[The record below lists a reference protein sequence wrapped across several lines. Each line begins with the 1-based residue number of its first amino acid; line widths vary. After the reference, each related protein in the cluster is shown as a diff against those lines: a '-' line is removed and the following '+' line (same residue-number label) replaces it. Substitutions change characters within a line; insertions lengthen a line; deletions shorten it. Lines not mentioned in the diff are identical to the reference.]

1 MFHRQRL
8 FGVGL
13 GLVTIAAT
21 VALMQQAHQP
31 ELTTENVEAEARPSS
46 VPPQAP
52 TVVRPGAWFDDLVA
66 AGHRDPAVRAA
77 LMRLKAEGPKAPGTS
92 PERDALIAR
101 LIALLP
107 QLDPDL
113 AREVEIA
120 LVKQPLRAKDSAAV
134 LAHIKVITDPKIRMQ
149 ALRKLLE
156 NDLATSDLA
165 DLLTADDPR
174 VRAAAARSLRRQSLS
189 KNPEE
194 AASAEKAL
202 AAAQKSE
209 VDPRVRQAIAAKV
222 TDNPSLFS
230 EDRRNPVVLPPAA
243 ERAPAHLIE
252 SVWEPT
258 KNSDDFVNRST
269 ISIDHSGMAH
279 VDTLREE
286 TDGRWHVSYD
296 AWAWK
301 DGQGNLIIDARG
313 QKVTLIEAPAHGW
326 WIPDSMTIKPD
337 GTTTVIDDHHHGE
350 VGHATQP
357 NNG

>member
-1 MFHRQRL
+1 MFNRQRL
-8 FGVGL
+8 LGVGL
-13 GLVTIAAT
+13 GMVAIAAI
-21 VALMQQAHQP
+21 VALRQQP
-31 ELTTENVEAEARPSS
+31 ELATESVEAVARPSS
-46 VPPQAP
+46 VLTQTS
-52 TVVRPGAWFDDLVA
+52 TVHRPGAWFDDLVA
-66 AGHRDPAVRAA
+66 AGHRDQAVRAA

-92 PERDALIAR
+92 SERDALIAR
-101 LIALLP
+101 LVAMLP
-107 QLDPDL
+107 QLDANL
-113 AREVEIA
+113 AREVELA
-120 LVKQPLRAKDSAAV
+120 LVKQPLSAKYSAAV
-134 LAHIKVITDPKIRMQ
+134 LAHIKVITDPKIRIQ

-189 KNPEE
+189 KNPE
-194 AASAEKAL
+194 AAARAEQAL
-202 AAAQKSE
+202 VAAQKSE
-209 VDPRVRQAIAAKV
+209 ADPRVRQAMAAKV
-222 TDNPSLFS
+222 TDNPALFP
-230 EDRRNPVVLPPAA
+230 EDRRNPVVLPAAA

-269 ISIDHSGMAH
+269 ITIDHSGMAH

-286 TDGRWHVSYD
+286 GAERWHVSYD

-326 WIPDSMTIKPD
+326 WSPDSLTIKPD
-337 GTTTVIDDHHHGE
+337 GTTTVIDDNHHGE

-357 NNG
+357 GSG

>member
-1 MFHRQRL
+1 MFHRQGL

-13 GLVTIAAT
+13 GMVTIAAT

-31 ELTTENVEAEARPSS
+31 ELTTENVEVEAWPSS

-66 AGHRDPAVRAA
+66 AGHRDQAVRAA

-101 LIALLP
+101 LIAVLP
-107 QLDPDL
+107 QLDADL

-120 LVKQPLRAKDSAAV
+120 LAKQPLSAKDATAV
-134 LAHIKVITDPKIRMQ
+134 LAHIKVIADPKIRIQ

-156 NDLATSDLA
+156 NDLAMPDLT
-165 DLLTADDPR
+165 DLLTAADPR
-174 VRAAAARSLRRQSLS
+174 VRAAAARGLRRQSLS

-194 AASAEKAL
+194 SASAEMIL
-202 AAAQKSE
+202 DTAQKSE
-209 VDPRVRQAIAAKV
+209 ADPRVRQAMAAKV
-222 TDNPSLFS
+222 TDNPALFS

-252 SVWEPT
+252 SLWEPT

-269 ISIDHSGMAH
+269 VSIDHSGMAH
-279 VDTLREE
+279 VETLREE
-286 TDGRWHVSYD
+286 AHGRWHVSYD

-301 DGQGNLIIDARG
+301 DGQGNLIIDGRG
-313 QKVTLIEAPAHGW
+313 QKVTLIETPGYGS
-326 WIPDSMTIKPD
+326 WIPDSMTISPD
-337 GTTTVIDDHHHGE
+337 GTTTVIDDHFHGE
-350 VGHATQP
+350 VGHTTQP